1 MDATAAALRNEV
13 QVIANELAMYD
24 DNDAIQDTWTR
35 VDKLSRDVEAL
46 AAELSMARNENGEL
60 IDAASRIDNLEYAIS
75 HVSSDEDSTVGLT
88 QRITVLES
96 DVNTAENNISDLDT
110 RLDAIDGS
118 AAGTLINRV
127 SAAESAITSL

>member
-24 DNDAIQDTWTR
+24 DNNAIQDTWTR

-46 AAELSMARNENGEL
+46 AAELSMARNDNGEL
-60 IDAASRIDNLEYAIS
+60 IDTASRIDNLEYTIS

-88 QRITVLES
+88 QRIATLES
-96 DVNTAENNISDLDT
+96 DVDAAENNISDLDT

-118 AAGTLINRV
+118 ATGTLINRV